1 MGVLPPM
8 KPRGKCRTHYINPN
22 GIEADAVCGE
32 ADLVIDCKAN
42 MRTNRPVVLPH
53 LMKHNC
59 LSLLLL
65 FAIPLLLHA
74 QHSAPLKLVQSI
86 PLPGLKEGDFDHFAV
101 DLDGHRLFLTAEAN
115 GVVQVFDTQTNK
127 LIHTIRGMEA
137 PHSMVYRADLKRLFV
152 VDGDASE
159 IKVYD
164 TNSYG
169 LVGHIALYIDA
180 DSQAYDPE
188 TKLMYVVSGGREAHT
203 PYSYISIVDT
213 TQSKKILDIKID
225 ANWLEAIALEKRGPR
240 LFVNITS
247 ENAVGVMDRNR
258 HSITAKW
265 PISGETQQNLP
276 LFFDETNHRLLLTT
290 RKPSKLVVID
300 SDTGKVTTSVPC
312 VGMVDDIAY
321 DAKLKRVYLS
331 GDQFVEV
338 VKQDDADHYTS
349 LGKTASGF
357 RAKTALFVPEL
368 NRYFLAVPR
377 HAQRQ
382 AEVRVYEPIP

>member
-1 MGVLPPM
+1 
-8 KPRGKCRTHYINPN
+8 
-22 GIEADAVCGE
+22 
-32 ADLVIDCKAN
+32 
-42 MRTNRPVVLPH
+42 MRNTRPVILFS
-53 LMKHNC
+53 LAKRNC

-74 QHSAPLKLVQSI
+74 QHSAPLKLIQSI
-86 PLPGLKEGDFDHFAV
+86 PLPGLKEGDFDHFAI

-115 GVVQVFDTQTNK
+115 GVVEVFDTQTNK
-127 LIHTIRGMEA
+127 LIHTIPGMEA

-213 TQSKKILDIKID
+213 TQSKKILDTKIET
-225 ANWLEAIALEKRGPR
+225 NWLEALALQKDGPR
-240 LFVNITS
+240 LFVNLTS
-247 ENAVGVMDRNR
+247 ENAVGVMDSTQ

-265 PISGETQQNLP
+265 AIPADTQQNLP
-276 LFFDETNHRLLLTT
+276 LFLDAPNHRLLLTT
-290 RKPSKLVVID
+290 RKSPKLVVID
-300 SDTGKVTTSVPC
+300 SETGKVTASVPC
-312 VGMVDDIAY
+312 VGMVNDIAF

-338 VKQDDADHYTS
+338 FKKDDADHYTS
-349 LGKTASGF
+349 LGRSASGV

>member
-1 MGVLPPM
+1 
-8 KPRGKCRTHYINPN
+8 
-22 GIEADAVCGE
+22 
-32 ADLVIDCKAN
+32 
-42 MRTNRPVVLPH
+42 MRNSRPVVLSN
-53 LMKHNC
+53 LLKRYC

-74 QHSAPLKLVQSI
+74 RHSAPLKLIQNI

-115 GVVQVFDTQTNK
+115 GLVEVFDTQTNK
-127 LIHTIRGMEA
+127 LIHTIRGIEA
-137 PHSMVYRADLKRLFV
+137 PHSMVYRADLKRLFI

-164 TNSYG
+164 TNTYA
-169 LVGHIALYIDA
+169 LVGHVPLYIDA

-213 TQSKKILDIKID
+213 TQSKKILDTKID
-225 ANWLEAIALEKRGPR
+225 ANWLEALALEKRGPR
-240 LFVNITS
+240 LFVNITA
-247 ENAVGVMDRNR
+247 ENAVGVMDRNQ

-265 PISGETQQNLP
+265 PIPGETQQNLP
-276 LFFDETNHRLLLTT
+276 LLLDEPNHRLLLTT
-290 RKPSKLVVID
+290 RKSTKLVVID

-312 VGMVDDIAY
+312 VGMVDDITY

-338 VKQDDADHYTS
+338 FKQDDPDHYTS
-349 LGKTASGF
+349 LGKIASGF
-357 RAKTALFVPEL
+357 RAKTAIFVPEL

-377 HAQRQ
+377 HGKRE

>member
-1 MGVLPPM
+1 MRNSQL
-8 KPRGKCRTHYINPN
+8 
-22 GIEADAVCGE
+22 AFLS
-32 ADLVIDCKAN
+32 DLLK
-42 MRTNRPVVLPH
+42 R
-53 LMKHNC
+53 NC
-59 LSLLLL
+59 LSVLLL
-65 FAIPLLLHA
+65 FFIPLLVHA
-74 QHSAPLKLVQSI
+74 QQPAPLKLIQSI
-86 PLPGLKEGDFDHFAV
+86 PLPGLKEGDFDHFAI
-101 DLDGHRLFLTAEAN
+101 DLDG
-115 GVVQVFDTQTNK
+115 
-127 LIHTIRGMEA
+127 
-137 PHSMVYRADLKRLFV
+137 LFV

-159 IKVYD
+159 IKIYD
-164 TNSYG
+164 TNTYG
-169 LVGHIALYIDA
+169 LVGHAPLYIDA

-203 PYSYISIVDT
+203 PYSYISLVDT

-265 PISGETQQNLP
+265 PISSETQQNLP
-276 LFFDETNHRLLLTT
+276 LFLDEPNHRLLLTT
-290 RKPSKLVVID
+290 RKPSKLIVID
-300 SDTGKVTTSVPC
+300 SDTGKVTTSAPC

-338 VKQDDADHYTS
+338 FKQDDADHYTS

>member
-1 MGVLPPM
+1 MRASGPM
-8 KPRGKCRTHYINPN
+8 LFPDSLKRYCT
-22 GIEADAVCGE
+22 
-32 ADLVIDCKAN
+32 
-42 MRTNRPVVLPH
+42 T
-53 LMKHNC
+53 
-59 LSLLLL
+59 LLLL
-65 FAIPLLLHA
+65 FVFPVLLQG
-74 QHSAPLKLVQSI
+74 QHSAPLKLIGTI
-86 PLPGLKEGDFDHFAV
+86 PLPGLNEGDFDHFAI

-115 GVVQVFDTQTNK
+115 GLVEVFDTQTNK
-127 LIHTIRGMEA
+127 LIHTIGGIEA

-159 IKVYD
+159 IKVFD
-164 TNSYG
+164 SNTYG
-169 LVGHIALYIDA
+169 LVGHVSLYIDA

-213 TQSKKILDIKID
+213 TQSKKTLDMKID
-225 ANWLEAIALEKRGPR
+225 ASWLEAIALEKHGPR

-247 ENAVGVMDRNR
+247 ENAVGVMDRNQ

-265 PISGETQQNLP
+265 PIPGDTQQNLP
-276 LFFDETNHRLLLTT
+276 LFLDEPNHRLLLTT
-290 RKPSKLVVID
+290 RKTPKLVVMN
-300 SDTGKVTTSVPC
+300 SETGKVTASVPC

-321 DAKLKRVYLS
+321 DAKLKRFYLS

-338 VKQDDADHYTS
+338 FKQDDADHYTS
-349 LGKTASGF
+349 LGKIASGF
-357 RAKTALFVPEL
+357 RAKTAIFVPEL

-377 HAQRQ
+377 HAKSE

>member
-1 MGVLPPM
+1 
-8 KPRGKCRTHYINPN
+8 
-22 GIEADAVCGE
+22 
-32 ADLVIDCKAN
+32 

-188 TKLMYVVSGGREAHT
+188 TKLMYVVSGGREART

-225 ANWLEAIALEKRGPR
+225 ANWIEAIALEKRGPR

-377 HAQRQ
+377 YAQRQ